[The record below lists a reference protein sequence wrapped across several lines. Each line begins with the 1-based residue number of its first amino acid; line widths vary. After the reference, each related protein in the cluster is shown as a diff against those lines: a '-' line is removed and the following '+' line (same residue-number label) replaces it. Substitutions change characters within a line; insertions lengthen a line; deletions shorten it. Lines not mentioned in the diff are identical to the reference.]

1 MNIHVPKYAA
11 GVSGVHANE
20 NIESMI
26 PVWKTYIINTR
37 SEVGRTI
44 IVRFILEL
52 EVPMFISILILVQ
65 TGEIYHR
72 KIRRTYDRGERI
84 SWIGDAGDPVELIK
98 GRSAKVVQ
106 PAFNCVPS
114 MRDFRYTYYGEI
126 FVG

>member
-1 MNIHVPKYAA
+1 MNIQVPKYAA

-26 PVWKTYIINTR
+26 PVWKTYIINAH
-37 SEVGRTI
+37 SKVGRTI
-44 IVRFILEL
+44 IVRFILAL

-65 TGEIYHR
+65 TDEIYHR
-72 KIRRTYDRGERI
+72 KVRRTCDRGERL
-84 SWIGDAGDPVELIK
+84 SSIGDAGDPVELIK

-106 PAFNCVPS
+106 APLNCVPS
-114 MRDFRYTYYGEI
+114 MRDFRHTYYDEI